1 MKYLFI
7 LILIVA
13 FSSQLLAQEYLDEDS
28 LSSCEL
34 FIKKK
39 DFDKNARLE
48 RIKALRGKQVT
59 VYLIK
64 VKSKKIKSSFTGIVD
79 TRQIDQNQLPLENLT
94 SVLVVTEFRE
104 DNLEISHFPLTDDIS
119 YRIYLTDCMK
129 K

>member
-13 FSSQLLAQEYLDEDS
+13 LSSQLLAQEYLEENS
-28 LSSCEL
+28 LSNCEL

-39 DFDKNARLE
+39 DFDKNVRLE
-48 RIKALRGKQVT
+48 RIKALSGKQVT

-79 TRQIDQNQLPLENLT
+79 TKQIDRNQLPLENLT
-94 SVLVVTEFRE
+94 SVLVVTEF
-104 DNLEISHFPLTDDIS
+104 
-119 YRIYLTDCMK
+119 
-129 K
+129 